1 MNPQAQPAVTAPP
14 IVAAPKTAA
23 QPIFSL
29 PPLPY
34 AENALEPVI
43 SKQTVQLHYRKH
55 HQGYIDALNKLVAG
69 TEFSSMRLTQLVLA
83 TAGQPKHATVFNN
96 AAQSWNHA
104 FYWQSM
110 RSPGGGAPPEGLHSR
125 IATSFGT
132 LEALKSEM
140 AMAATTQFG
149 SGWVWLVLDGDRLRV
164 VKTANAENPLAAHM
178 QPLLAIDVWEHAYYL
193 DFKNRRDD
201 YIKQVLEQLVNW
213 EFASRNLLTR

>member
-1 MNPQAQPAVTAPP
+1 MNPQAQLAVTASP
-14 IVAAPKTAA
+14 IVPAPKTAV
-23 QPIFSL
+23 QPTFSL

-43 SKQTVQLHYRKH
+43 SAQTVQLHYRKH

-69 TEFSSMRLTQLVLA
+69 TEFSAMRLTQLVMA

-104 FYWQSM
+104 FYWQGM
-110 RSPGGGAPPEGLHSR
+110 RAPGGGAPPEGLQSR

-140 AMAATTQFG
+140 ATAATTQFG

-164 VKTANAENPLAAHM
+164 VKTANAETPLTAHM
-178 QPLLAIDVWEHAYYL
+178 KPLLAIDVWEHAYYL
-193 DFKNRRDD
+193 DFKNRRDE

-213 EFASRNLLTR
+213 EFAGRNLLTG